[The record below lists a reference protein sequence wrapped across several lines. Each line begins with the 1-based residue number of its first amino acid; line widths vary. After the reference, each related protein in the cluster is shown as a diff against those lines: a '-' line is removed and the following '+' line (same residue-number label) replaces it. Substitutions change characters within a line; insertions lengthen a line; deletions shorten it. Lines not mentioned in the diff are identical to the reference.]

1 MLFAKIVLGALL
13 GAFLSTSLSAK
24 GILRENEILVSDLKN
39 MKKELAGA
47 PKWVFMDPKSPYEE
61 MGVAYIPIKNK
72 YLGIDQATLNAKL
85 SMIMVFH
92 EVFINYKK
100 LFMEQFHESEA
111 TVLAIG
117 DAYYNYLI
125 TKVKVVDTYINMKA
139 EVAVV
144 KIRIDGCRID
154 EIERYIKASI
164 KNINDNELDYI
175 GKVTLKELGDTCT
188 AKPR

>member
-1 MLFAKIVLGALL
+1 MFAKIVLGALL

-72 YLGIDQATLNAKL
+72 YLGIDQATLNAKM

-111 TVLAIG
+111 TTMAIA

-144 KIRIDGCRID
+144 KIRIDGCRVD
-154 EIERYIKASI
+154 EIERYIKASV

-175 GKVTLKELGDTCT
+175 GRVTQKELGDTCT

>member
-1 MLFAKIVLGALL
+1 MFAKIVLGVLL

-144 KIRIDGCRID
+144 KIRIDGCRVD